1 MIQKIPL
8 KNPKPVFGL
17 MPEVPGTGPLIDFE
31 QVALTSTIGVR
42 LSGDAAAFRTSGSL
56 TGFDDGAELR
66 RARLFF
72 RGAWTLVLPIMY
84 SIDLGYTPN
93 KFTLAEAWLRFPG
106 VKFIGQTQFG
116 QFQPPQGL
124 DVINSSWAITFME
137 PAAPLQALAP
147 GTEAGIQVGE
157 PVFSERA
164 SWWLGIFGSPA
175 GDSDYGL
182 VASSYGSLIGRATWL
197 PIRAGM
203 SGEESVPRFLPVGLS
218 TNFLLS
224 GNDTLRYQSRP
235 ESYIA
240 PIVIDTGDMSA
251 NKAMTLGGE
260 VAFVNGSFSLQ
271 GEFLHSWVDR
281 TTGDHLDF
289 GGYYASASWF
299 LTGESRPYDP
309 KTGSFARVSPR
320 TNFDWKEKTW
330 GAFELACRYS
340 FTDLT
345 DGVVQGGRLNMLM
358 GGLNWYLTPNIRW
371 YGNVGRGRVTGTA
384 QTGYMTIFQMR
395 FAVFM

>member
-1 MIQKIPL
+1 MKRRRAGFLSLILACSAGLRAGAEEPPPPPAASAATAPAPAPADASPGTAEEPEEKKETTRWVFSWDGWGGLQLGMIQKIPL

-42 LSGDAAAFRTSGSL
+42 LAGDAAAFRTSGSL

-197 PIRAGM
+197 PIREGM
-203 SGEESVPRFLPVGLS
+203 SGDESVPRYLHVGLS

-251 NKAMTLGGE
+251 NKAMT
-260 VAFVNGSFSLQ
+260 N
-271 GEFLHSWVDR
+271 
-281 TTGDHLDF
+281 
-289 GGYYASASWF
+289 
-299 LTGESRPYDP
+299 
-309 KTGSFARVSPR
+309 
-320 TNFDWKEKTW
+320 
-330 GAFELACRYS
+330 
-340 FTDLT
+340 
-345 DGVVQGGRLNMLM
+345 
-358 GGLNWYLTPNIRW
+358 
-371 YGNVGRGRVTGTA
+371 
-384 QTGYMTIFQMR
+384 
-395 FAVFM
+395 